1 MNFLS
6 RQLKKYRTEN
16 ELTQKQLAEQLFVS
30 DKAISKWET
39 GRGFPDIESL
49 PKVAALLDLTVDDLL
64 NERAVRD
71 YFEYKSERCLKKWP
85 LLHIVLPRVKK
96 VAVMNNPNYF
106 KSGKSGSKIP
116 TATGVIAIGLRAKG
130 VISIGILA
138 QGVFA
143 LGFLSLG
150 IISLGLFGIGLL
162 ALGDL
167 SLGLLAI
174 GNVGC
179 GLLVIGNCVAGV
191 LASGNLAF
199 GWVAIGNQSYGW
211 HHFSLG
217 DNFTFVMYQSEVEK
231 VHEKLQLPLVDFFY
245 AITLWLGSHPV
256 IIGALVLGLL
266 LGILS
271 PIGIIYLKRKPLF
284 SSGEV

>member
-39 GRGFPDIESL
+39 GRGFPDVESL

-64 NERAVRD
+64 NERAVSD
-71 YFEYKSERCLKKWP
+71 YFEYKSERCLKQWP

-96 VAVMNNPNYF
+96 VAVMNNPSYF
-106 KSGKSGSKIP
+106 KLGYKIP
-116 TATGVIAIGLRAKG
+116 TATGVIAIGLRATG
-130 VISIGILA
+130 VISIGVLA

-143 LGFLSLG
+143 LGFLSVG

-191 LASGNLAF
+191 LASGNLTF

-211 HHFSLG
+211 YHFSLG
-217 DNFTFVMYQSEVEK
+217 DDFTFVMYQNAVEK
-231 VHEKLQLPLVDFFY
+231 IHEKLQLPLVDVFY
-245 AITLWLGSHPV
+245 RITLWLGSHPV
-256 IIGALVLGLL
+256 IIGVLVLGLL